1 MLKTRFIRT
10 GTATA
15 LTCLLFLG
23 LIGGANAQ
31 NVGGVFGPKVAPGSK
46 AIEFRAAI
54 APQSDGRP
62 SRLTSRFHYQQSVTD
77 NLRLRAVVQ
86 GADTNTSGFDF
97 DLVQFEAQYQFLE
110 SDLNGFD
117 SAFRLDVLLGDD
129 RPNLVSFNWT
139 NDVPLNENWFARA
152 VVLAQVQFGSNR
164 NSGIFLQTRSS
175 LRYKVNSNYNLQI
188 QVFNTYGST
197 ADFPAARNQNH
208 SVGPAIAAKIGEGWS
223 IEASTLLG
231 LTNATSD
238 VDFRIFLSK
247 AF

>member
-1 MLKTRFIRT
+1 MLKIRFIHT
-10 GTATA
+10 GAITA
-15 LTCLLFLG
+15 FIG
-23 LIGGANAQ
+23 LVFFGLMGSAGAQ

-77 NLRLRAVVQ
+77 NLRLRAVIQ
-86 GADTNTSGFDF
+86 GADTNMSNFDF
-97 DLVQFEAQYQFLE
+97 DLVQFEAQYQFLNKE
-110 SDLNGFD
+110 RNGFD
-117 SAFRLDVLLGDD
+117 SAFRLDVLLGKD

-139 NDVPLNENWFARA
+139 NDVPLNEQWFVRA
-152 VVLAQVQFGSNR
+152 VMLAQVQFGSNR
-164 NSGIFLQTRSS
+164 NSGLFLQTRSS
-175 LRYKVNSNYNLQI
+175 LRYKVNSNYNLQV

-197 ADFPAARNQNH
+197 ADFPAIRNQNH
-208 SVGPAIAAKIGEGWS
+208 SVGPAISAKIAEGWS

-238 VDFRIFLSK
+238 VDFRVFLSK
-247 AF
+247 SF